1 MDLAVALVLCFSC
14 LLLLSLWK
22 QCSGTGKLPPGPTPL
37 PILGNI
43 LQLDVKDISKSLTK
57 VSRFYVPPVSYKR

>member
-1 MDLAVALVLCFSC
+1 MDLAVALVLCFFF

-22 QCSGTGKLPPGPTPL
+22 QCSGREELPPGPTPL

-43 LQLDVKDISKSLTK
+43 LQLDVKDISQSLTK